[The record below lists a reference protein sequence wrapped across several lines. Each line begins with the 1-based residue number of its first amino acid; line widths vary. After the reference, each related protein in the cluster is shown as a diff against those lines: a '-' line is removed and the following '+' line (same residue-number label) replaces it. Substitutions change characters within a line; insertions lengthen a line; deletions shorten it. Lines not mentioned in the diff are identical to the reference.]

1 MSKAPVMIASQGL
14 FYACNLTVLF
24 SNVCH
29 QEVLEQENSFGQE
42 KRLLAKAYI

>member
-1 MSKAPVMIASQGL
+1 MSKAPVMIASQGF

-29 QEVLEQENSFGQE
+29 QEVLGEE